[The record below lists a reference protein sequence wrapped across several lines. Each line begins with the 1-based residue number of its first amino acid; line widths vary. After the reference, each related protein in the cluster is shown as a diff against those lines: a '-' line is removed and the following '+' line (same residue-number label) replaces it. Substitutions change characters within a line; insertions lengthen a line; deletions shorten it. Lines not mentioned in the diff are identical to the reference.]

1 MILIFNFIHCT
12 CTSFTRWMK
21 GNLFC
26 HENCLKYLPNDSF
39 VGLKYIF
46 SAYPMSQLT
55 ESERIHSLRTHA
67 RTHAPPPH
75 IFFLDCPWSA
85 APTNCIVKGDRRW
98 QETARFFLL
107 EIAPFGTPKAR
118 LKNTP
123 RPKIVVQRA
132 TLSTVLDDDAVWRW
146 QVSLAPAERLTFPF
160 RRFAASP
167 FHLSIYIIHCFSNL
181 SYRGRNTKCSSTLW
195 LGT

>member
-1 MILIFNFIHCT
+1 MNIFRKVDERET
-12 CTSFTRWMK
+12 
-21 GNLFC
+21 LFSVMSWKLLKISSKWQLC
-26 HENCLKYLPNDSF
+26 RFEIYFFCLSCVSISRKRTYTFSEN
-39 VGLKYIF
+39 
-46 SAYPMSQLT
+46 A
-55 ESERIHSLRTHA
+55 RTHA
-67 RTHAPPPH
+67 RPPH

-118 LKNTP
+118 LKNIP

-160 RRFAASP
+160 LRFAASP

-181 SYRGRNTKCSSTLW
+181 SYRGQHEMQFHTATRYIKHV
-195 LGT
+195 